1 MKGKHLKIEKKFMQT
16 HAKFEMGNF
25 DVSLKVITSIVVDTL
40 DDVDVHLHFF
50 IQTLLHFSFSKFTKN
65 GL

>member
-1 MKGKHLKIEKKFMQT
+1 MQT

-25 DVSLKVITSIVVDTL
+25 DVSLKVITLIVLDTL
-40 DDVDVHLHFF
+40 DDVDVDLHFF
-50 IQTLLHFSFSKFTKN
+50 IQTLLHLSLSKFMKS